1 VQIAGGPEY
10 PEDQERRHS
19 LLDFAAHRALHC
31 MMAELEDAWQGA
43 LARLDVLKM
52 PRLDEFISQYMSR
65 WDPATM
71 SEAQL
76 DETVRPA
83 MAAAIQQMVAAA

>member
-1 VQIAGGPEY
+1 
-10 PEDQERRHS
+10 
-19 LLDFAAHRALHC
+19 
-31 MMAELEDAWQGA
+31 MMAELEPCHGRPRWQAA

-52 PRLDEFISQYMSR
+52 PLDECIRQYIEP
-65 WDPATM
+65 WDPKEM

-76 DETVRPA
+76 DEHVRPA